1 MTLLVL
7 FGSFFAALVIGVPV
21 AFALGLSSLVTVLW
35 LELPPLIV
43 FQRMGAGINVFAL
56 MAIPFFIYAGEL
68 MLHGRIA
75 DRLVQ
80 LAGNALGHVRGGLG
94 VVNVATSMLFGGI
107 SGSAVAD
114 ASALGSTLIPIMRR
128 RGYDDDY
135 SVNVTITSATIGLT
149 VPPSHNMIIYSIAAG
164 GTVSVSSLFLAGFV
178 PGMLTGLLL
187 MATAYII
194 AVRRGYPAEAFPG
207 WRALAVSFVAALPG
221 LMTAVII
228 VGGVLSGVF
237 TATESSAIAVIYALL
252 VTLLVY
258 RSLTWKAFVTATL
271 GAVRTTAIVL
281 LVIGMAAAF
290 GWLLALEQVPARLFE
305 ALQTVSDNPLIILLI
320 INVILLLLG
329 TFMDMSPLIV
339 ITTPI
344 FLPIAVNL
352 GMDPVQFGIMLMINL
367 GIGLVTPPVGSVL
380 FVGCA
385 VAKIRMEDTL
395 RSIWPFYLALLLALL
410 LVTYVPA
417 VSMTLP
423 TLFGGR

>member
-7 FGSFFAALVIGVPV
+7 FGSFFAALIIGVPV
-21 AFALGLSSLVTVLW
+21 AFALGLSSLITVFF
-35 LELPPLIV
+35 LELPPVIV

-68 MLHGRIA
+68 MLHGKIA
-75 DRLVQ
+75 DRLVT

-114 ASALGSTLIPIMRR
+114 ASALGSTLIPIMRK

-135 SVNVTITSATIGLT
+135 SVNVTVSSATIGLT

-164 GTVSVSSLFLAGFV
+164 GTVSVSSLFLAGFI
-178 PGMLTGLLL
+178 PGVVTGLLL
-187 MATAYII
+187 MATAYVI
-194 AVRRGYPAEAFPG
+194 AVRRGYPADAFPG
-207 WRALAVSFVAALPG
+207 WKALLVSFVAAIPG

-237 TATESSAIAVIYALL
+237 TATESSAIAVIYAIL

-258 RSLTWKAFVTATL
+258 RSLTWKGFVTATL

-290 GWLLALEQVPARLFE
+290 GWLLALEQVPARLFDM
-305 ALQTVSDNPLIILLI
+305 LQAISDNPIVILLL

-395 RSIWPFYLALLLALL
+395 KSIWPFYLALILALIA
-410 LVTYVPA
+410 VTYVPA

-423 TLFGGR
+423 NLFGGA

>member
-7 FGSFFAALVIGVPV
+7 FGSFFAALIIGVPV
-21 AFALGLSSLVTVLW
+21 AFALGLSSLITVFF
-35 LELPPLIV
+35 LELPPVIV

-68 MLHGRIA
+68 MLHGKIA
-75 DRLVQ
+75 DRLVT

-114 ASALGSTLIPIMRR
+114 ASALGSTLIPIMRK

-135 SVNVTITSATIGLT
+135 SVNVTVSSATIGLT

-164 GTVSVSSLFLAGFV
+164 GTVSVSSLFLAGFI
-178 PGMLTGLLL
+178 PGVVTGLLL
-187 MATAYII
+187 MATAYVI
-194 AVRRGYPAEAFPG
+194 AVRRGYPADAFPG
-207 WRALAVSFVAALPG
+207 WKALFVSFVAAIPG

-237 TATESSAIAVIYALL
+237 TATESSAIAVIYAIL

-258 RSLTWKAFVTATL
+258 RSLTWKGFVTATL

-290 GWLLALEQVPARLFE
+290 GWLLALEQVPARLFDM
-305 ALQTVSDNPLIILLI
+305 LQVISDNPIVILLL

-395 RSIWPFYLALLLALL
+395 KSIWPFYLALILALIA
-410 LVTYVPA
+410 VTYVPA

-423 TLFGGR
+423 NLFGGA